1 MYRYTEPVIV
11 TVLFPVAIL
20 LLLIGIRALRLEKT
34 SGLGLKLAVVLNTS
48 LAIILGWVGYANA
61 ENNEEFVTCYIM
73 PEMLDEIVPA
83 EFQQSDG
90 WYNLEKAITELE
102 ERITA
107 GEFDHGKYDEFS
119 ERISTAQSELAD
131 EGLLDR
137 DELDVIGAYFSERL
151 AWYLH
156 MVGGA
161 TCYKPMPAPTGREAT
176 LGTIVA
182 RGMELRELYAQGFVG
197 GDAYDA
203 AVLAL
208 EDDLRSYTGDD
219 DVSTLRQL
227 ILDLADGVKY
237 D

>member
-11 TVLFPVAIL
+11 AVLFPVAIL

-48 LAIILGWVGYANA
+48 LAIILGWVGCAKA

-73 PEMLDEIVPA
+73 PETLDETVPA
-83 EFQQSDG
+83 EFQRSDG
-90 WYNLEKAITELE
+90 WYALEQAVVDLECEITS
-102 ERITA
+102 
-107 GEFDHGKYDEFS
+107 GDFDDGKYDEFG
-119 ERISTAQSELAD
+119 ERVSKAKLKLAD
-131 EGLLDR
+131 EGILGA
-137 DELDVIGAYFSERL
+137 DELDVIGAYCSERL
-151 AWYLH
+151 AWYRH

-161 TCYKPMPAPTGREAT
+161 TCYKPMPTPTGREAT
-176 LGTIVA
+176 LGNIAA

-208 EDDLRSYTGDD
+208 EDDLHIYTGDD